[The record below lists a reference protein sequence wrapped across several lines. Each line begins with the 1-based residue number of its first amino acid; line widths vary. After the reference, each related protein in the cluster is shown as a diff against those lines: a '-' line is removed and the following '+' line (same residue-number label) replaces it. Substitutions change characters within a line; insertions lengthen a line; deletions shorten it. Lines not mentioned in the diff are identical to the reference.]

1 MISYNLRYIAK
12 LTQYRCNRSLIL
24 LQHIS
29 SVILA
34 IHTAAPNDYVSAQWR
49 QIQRRNDF
57 ATQKPLFYSDISK
70 KTSRCT
76 IYYITATIQRL
87 SCNISSLSHASRYV
101 LVKTPFNLHHFE
113 EGRLVEAIRLQL

>member
-34 IHTAAPNDYVSAQWR
+34 IHTAAPNDYVSAQWH

-70 KTSRCT
+70 NKQM
-76 IYYITATIQRL
+76 YYIL
-87 SCNISSLSHASRYV
+87 YYCNNTTFILQYISSLSHASRYV